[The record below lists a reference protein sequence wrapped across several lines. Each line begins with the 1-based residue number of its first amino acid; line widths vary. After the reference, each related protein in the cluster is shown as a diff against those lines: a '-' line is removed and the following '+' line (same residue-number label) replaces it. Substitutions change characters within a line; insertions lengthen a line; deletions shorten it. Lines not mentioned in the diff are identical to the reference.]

1 MGSPGAFRPKSL
13 YDKSVETSLTKKSQ
27 GIGFANLKGE
37 KEKISEQQKKILMKI
52 IKKRKKNML
61 DNSVDIDENYTL
73 SKPVLLGK

>member
-13 YDKSVETSLTKKSQ
+13 YDKSVETYLTKKSQ

-37 KEKISEQQKKILMKI
+37 KEKISEQEKKTLMKI
-52 IKKRKKNML
+52 TKKRKKNML
-61 DNSVDIDENYTL
+61 DNSVDIDDNYTL